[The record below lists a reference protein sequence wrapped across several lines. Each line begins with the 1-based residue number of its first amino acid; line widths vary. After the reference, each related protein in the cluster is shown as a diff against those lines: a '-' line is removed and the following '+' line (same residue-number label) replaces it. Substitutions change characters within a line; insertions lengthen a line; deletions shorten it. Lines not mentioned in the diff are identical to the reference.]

1 MISNL
6 LYKELRLAAHPNLY
20 IFTMMGPLL
29 LVPAYPYTMVFL
41 FSCIGNFV
49 NFMYVRETND
59 IYYTAL
65 LPIKKMDVVKS
76 KMLVV
81 VISQL
86 ALILISIPFAF
97 LRLLFLSDGN
107 PVGIEAN
114 VAYYGFGLMIFAVF
128 NYLFLTGYFKTAYK
142 IGLPFFIGAAAA
154 AVIAVLAE
162 GIVHIPQLAWL
173 DSVKMNDQI
182 KQLPIVILGG
192 ILYGLAILIAYKK
205 SVKRFAKV
213 NL

>member
-20 IFTMMGPLL
+20 VFTLMGPLI

-59 IYYTAL
+59 IYYTAF
-65 LPIKKMDVVKS
+65 LPIKKTDVVKS

-81 VISQL
+81 ACSQL
-86 ALILISIPFAF
+86 ALLLISLPFAF
-97 LRLLFLSDGN
+97 LRLLLLSNGN

-114 VAYYGFGLMIFAVF
+114 VAYYGFGFMIFAAF

-142 IGLPFFIGAAAA
+142 IGLPFMAGATVATL
-154 AVIAVLAE
+154 IAIFAE

-173 DSVKMNDQI
+173 DSVEASDLFR
-182 KQLPIVILGG
+182 QLPILLLGVI
-192 ILYGLAILIAYKK
+192 IYGLANMLAYKK

>member
-65 LPIKKMDVVKS
+65 LPIKKKDVVKS

>member
-20 IFTMMGPLL
+20 VFTLMGPLIL
-29 LVPAYPYTMVFL
+29 IPAYPYTMVFL

-59 IYYTAL
+59 IYYTAF
-65 LPIKKMDVVKS
+65 LPIKKTDVVKS

-81 VISQL
+81 VCSQL
-86 ALILISIPFAF
+86 ALILISLPFAL
-97 LRLLFLSDGN
+97 LRLQFLSNGN

-114 VAYYGFGLMIFAVF
+114 VAYYGFGFMIFAVF

-142 IGLPFFIGAAAA
+142 IGVPFLAGVMVATCVAIF
-154 AVIAVLAE
+154 AE
-162 GIVHIPQLAWL
+162 GIVHIPQFAWL
-173 DSVKMNDQI
+173 DSVSMADQLR
-182 KQLPIVILGG
+182 QLPILLLGVIL
-192 ILYGLAILIAYKK
+192 YTLAITAAYKI
-205 SVKRFAKV
+205 SIKRFAKV

>member
-20 IFTMMGPLL
+20 VFTLMGPLIL
-29 LVPAYPYTMVFL
+29 IPAYPYTMVFL

-59 IYYTAL
+59 IYYTAF
-65 LPIKKMDVVKS
+65 LPIRKTDVVKS

-81 VISQL
+81 VCSQL
-86 ALILISIPFAF
+86 ALMLISLPFAL
-97 LRLLFLSDGN
+97 LRLQFLSNGN
-107 PVGIEAN
+107 LVGIEAN
-114 VAYYGFGLMIFAVF
+114 VAYYGFGFMIFAVF

-142 IGLPFFIGAAAA
+142 IGAPFLAGVTVATCVAIF
-154 AVIAVLAE
+154 AE
-162 GIVHIPQLAWL
+162 GIVHIPQFSWL
-173 DSVKMNDQI
+173 DSVGMTDQLR
-182 KQLPIVILGG
+182 QLPILFLGM
-192 ILYGLAILIAYKK
+192 ILYALAITAACKI
-205 SVKRFAKV
+205 STKRFAKV

>member
-142 IGLPFFIGAAAA
+142 FGLPFFIGAAAA

>member
-20 IFTMMGPLL
+20 VFTLMGPLIL
-29 LVPAYPYTMVFL
+29 IPAYPYTMVFL

-59 IYYTAL
+59 IYYTAF
-65 LPIKKMDVVKS
+65 LPIKKADVVTS
-76 KMLVV
+76 KMLILVA
-81 VISQL
+81 SQL
-86 ALILISIPFAF
+86 VLILFSLPFAW
-97 LRLLFLSDGN
+97 LRLTFLPAGN

-114 VAYYGFGLMIFAVF
+114 TAYYGFGLLIFAVF

-142 IGLPFFIGAAAA
+142 IGGPFFAGATAATMV
-154 AVIAVLAE
+154 AVIAE
-162 GIVHIPQLAWL
+162 GLVHVPQFSWL
-173 DSVKMNDQI
+173 DSVQWTDQLS
-182 KQLPIVILGG
+182 QLPILIVGIGVYILS
-192 ILYGLAILIAYKK
+192 IAMAYKK
-205 SVKRFAKV
+205 SVKRFLTV